1 MGCDCGKPKCDGHC
15 GISPAVLQINNPSE
29 CVLFHKV
36 EVPAAMGDSIE
47 NPPQN
52 GAYKNTLL
60 YYEADGEAFLYSSD
74 GIPTR
79 ITGVTSDY
87 ARLENKPQING
98 VTLEGDKSLDDLGIT
113 DAIDDAV
120 SAGVAAEAEL
130 REAADQDLQNQID
143 TLEAASDVVDIVG
156 TYADLLAYDT
166 QNLQDNDIIKVL
178 EDETHDDA
186 ISYYRF
192 DKQAG
197 TWTYI
202 GSQGPYYTKEQ
213 TDDLLDTKQDKL
225 TAGNG
230 INISGVT
237 ISGMTASVSGTT
249 LILNNA

>member
-1 MGCDCGKPKCDGHC
+1 MSCGCGKPKCDGHC
-15 GISPAVLQINNPSE
+15 GISPAVLQINNSE
-29 CVLFHKV
+29 CTLFRKV
-36 EVPAAMGDSIE
+36 EVPASMGTSVE
-47 NPPQN
+47 NPPKT
-52 GAYKNTLL
+52 GAYRNVLL
-60 YYEADGEAFLYSSD
+60 TYEADGEAFLYSSD
-74 GIPTR
+74 GIPTK

-87 ARLENKPQING
+87 DLLVNKPQVNG
-98 VTLEGDKSLDDLGIT
+98 VTLEGDKSLSDLGIT
-113 DAIDDAV
+113 GAIDAGV
-120 SAGVAAEAEL
+120 AEGVAAEAAL
-130 REAADQDLQNQID
+130 RAAADQDLQNQID

-166 QNLQDNDIIKVL
+166 QHLQDNDIIKVL

-192 DKQAG
+192 NKPTG

-213 TDDLLDTKQDKL
+213 TDDLLDAKQDKL

-249 LILNNA
+249 LIINNA